1 MALQSVIPDDIT
13 LLHKAYNLFVCAGGI
28 VSVFSCRFVPGQKFL
43 DIKSLCSTRNTCRK
57 IHIHRFKSNFSFF
70 DQPCTNLVC

>member
-28 VSVFSCRFVPGQKFL
+28 VSVFLAVSFPAKIFGYKKFVQHTQYLQK
-43 DIKSLCSTRNTCRK
+43 DPHS
-57 IHIHRFKSNFSFF
+57 
-70 DQPCTNLVC
+70 

>member
-28 VSVFSCRFVPGQKFL
+28 VSVFSCRFVPGQKFS
-43 DIKSLCSTRNTCRK
+43 DIKSLLTG
-57 IHIHRFKSNFSFF
+57 
-70 DQPCTNLVC
+70 